1 MTTATSWSPTSP
13 TRRERWSNLPS
24 ILTRAS
30 ETKRVCDPLAS
41 YQSVAI
47 FYLDY
52 GQANHLHLTGR
63 FLWGGNDF
71 AGSAEDISFA
81 IEGEDNVPV
90 LRARLQNSEGE
101 LFDAD
106 VNLGEHVTNNNGT
119 LEYQEESL
127 L

>member
-1 MTTATSWSPTSP
+1 MSFFRTAEDI
-13 TRRERWSNLPS
+13 RVEDGH
-24 ILTRAS
+24 ILIA
-30 ETKRVCDPLAS
+30 RVANEEGEMVES
-41 YQSVAI
+41 T
-47 FYLDY
+47 LDLNSCI
-52 GQANHLHLTGR
+52 GNEEGR

-101 LFDAD
+101 AFDAD